1 MKLYVSV
8 TFDVVTRPGQ
18 AALEQ
23 VFGSPAFL
31 EWNKDLS
38 RFLAAELAM
47 PVNFD
52 TAEVGWSTP
61 VAFPIEVAADPET
74 A

>member
-1 MKLYVSV
+1 
-8 TFDVVTRPGQ
+8 
-18 AALEQ
+18 